1 MPSQSLARRKEREG
15 QLWRMIGAHRGEDRR
30 QIVTHCNQIKG
41 LPLDSPFPA
50 GKSYKVLIAEI
61 LNSEFPDS
69 TPATP

>member
-1 MPSQSLARRKEREG
+1 
-15 QLWRMIGAHRGEDRR
+15 MIGAHRGEDRR